1 MLFRVTQWMMMEE
14 RDAILSVQLLQH
26 REVTELRWN
35 GATELIRVEVP
46 EKER

>member
-1 MLFRVTQWMMMEE
+1 MSNLRYYIV
-14 RDAILSVQLLQH
+14 AILSVQLLQH